1 MVDIYLTIVS
11 FVATIDYKLF
21 FYVLH
26 FCHQYQEK
34 KKEKNKKK
42 TCVFSEV
49 LLVNCRPLCGA
60 CCSELALSIGKLK
73 EFIDF

>member
-11 FVATIDYKLF
+11 FIATIDYKI
-21 FYVLH
+21 VLLCNT
-26 FCHQYQEK
+26 FLSSIPE
-34 KKEKNKKK
+34 KKK

-60 CCSELALSIGKLK
+60 CCSELALSISKLK

>member
-11 FVATIDYKLF
+11 FIATIDYKLF
-21 FYVLH
+21 FYIIH
-26 FCHQYQEK
+26 FCHQYQ
-34 KKEKNKKK
+34 KK
-42 TCVFSEV
+42 TSHVFSEV

-60 CCSELALSIGKLK
+60 CCLELALSISKLK